1 VDVDQDYAAH
11 NGVTVE
17 AAQNIVVLLLEVIS
31 FVAMDRSGPVDCP
44 VQKACAAQSGVTV
57 EQTQNI
63 VPPGAISSQPPEL
76 HD

>member
-1 VDVDQDYAAH
+1 VATLSVDVDQDYAAQY
-11 NGVTVE
+11 GVT
-17 AAQNIVVLLLEVIS
+17 
-31 FVAMDRSGPVDCP
+31 MDRYGLVDCP
-44 VQKACAAQSGVTV
+44 VQKACAAHSGVTV